1 MWPMS
6 LYKLMGK
13 DRADKYLRDLAATKP
28 VIVEGVLPAAERVTS
43 GETPIAISYLKYV
56 INFGQKGAPLD
67 YVRQEKMLGHNHAI
81 ALSIKAAH
89 PNAAKAFLDYFYS
102 DDSLKIMAKSGEFMT
117 RKGIYPP
124 LPDAEKIQI
133 VPMDEPD
140 ASTMAEKRQG
150 IPENTSPLMKLYTF
164 FRSSA
169 SYRVRIALNL
179 KGISYEQAAIHL
191 RRGGGEQLMPAY
203 KALNPQALVPALEDN
218 GRILTQSLAIIE
230 YLEETHP
237 NPPLLPKDPAD
248 KALVRSM
255 ALVVA
260 CEIHPIQ
267 NLRVLNYV
275 KATYNQTDEQVNK
288 WAQHWIDLGLSA
300 LQEMIVGQ
308 SKRGKFCFGDSA
320 TLADICLIPQLG
332 NARRYGCDLS
342 KYPTILEIE
351 KNSNAIPAFADAAPE
366 KQPDAE

>member
-1 MWPMS
+1 
-6 LYKLMGK
+6 
-13 DRADKYLRDLAATKP
+13 
-28 VIVEGVLPAAERVTS
+28 
-43 GETPIAISYLKYV
+43 
-56 INFGQKGAPLD
+56 
-67 YVRQEKMLGHNHAI
+67 
-81 ALSIKAAH
+81 
-89 PNAAKAFLDYFYS
+89 
-102 DDSLKIMAKSGEFMT
+102 
-117 RKGIYPP
+117 
-124 LPDAEKIQI
+124 
-133 VPMDEPD
+133 
-140 ASTMAEKRQG
+140 
-150 IPENTSPLMKLYTF
+150 MKLYTF

-169 SYRVRIALNL
+169 SYRVRIALNW

-203 KALNPQALVPALEDN
+203 QALNPQGLVPALEDN

-237 NPPLLPKDPAD
+237 NPPLLPQNPAD

-255 ALVVA
+255 ALVIA
-260 CEIHPIQ
+260 CEVHPIQ

-300 LQEMIVGQ
+300 LQEMIIGQ
-308 SKRGKFCFGDSA
+308 SKRGKFCFGDSP
-320 TLADICLIPQLG
+320 TLADICLVPQLG

-342 KYPTILEIE
+342 KYPKILEIE
-351 KNSNAIPAFADAAPE
+351 KNCNAIAAFADATPE